1 MLRYKACRN
10 SIVTLE
16 LLNDS
21 VTNEKRDGVVDD
33 RYAKF
38 RCNMARVV
46 NIRNVKTGEMMKKDV
61 SIWND
66 GFRYFSGEI
75 AETGFDKNPDKI
87 CASGI
92 HYFKTREAAVSWF
105 YRQDD
110 EYFLDGKFIQWHE
123 NGEKESEG
131 TFKDGKFDGKWTI
144 WHENGQKH
152 CEGTYKNKH
161 RDGKWIWWESNGNKQ
176 SEETFKDGKKD
187 GKRTEWWGN
196 GHKRSEGI
204 YKNGEKDGEWAYWY
218 NNGQRIKTSRAIRKT
233 SHLDE

>member
-10 SIVTLE
+10 SIVILE

-21 VTNEKRDGVVDD
+21 VTNEKRNGVVDD
-33 RYAKF
+33 KYAKF
-38 RCNMARVV
+38 RCDKARVV
-46 NIRNVKTGEMMKKDV
+46 NIVNVKTEEMMKKDV

-66 GFRYFSGEI
+66 RFRYFSGEI

-87 CASGI
+87 CARGI

-152 CEGTYKNKH
+152 LEGTYKNRH
-161 RDGKWIWWESNGNKQ
+161 RDGKWIKWYNNGNKRSERTFKDGKLNGKWTEWRYNGNKQ
-176 SEETFKDGKKD
+176 SERTYERGELENKK
-187 GKRTEWWGN
+187 
-196 GHKRSEGI
+196 
-204 YKNGEKDGEWAYWY
+204 
-218 NNGQRIKTSRAIRKT
+218 
-233 SHLDE
+233 LV